1 MISALR
7 KFSSSVYA
15 KIFLII
21 VAIPFIFWGMGPVF
35 TGGNINTIVKIGNK
49 KIQTEEFVQFV
60 KYNASADKKLDK
72 NIINKLLM
80 NFIGEKLIVLEIKDL
95 NIQLSDSALSEIIK
109 NEKIFH
115 RNNEFSRAE
124 YEKFLVTNSLN
135 ANTLENNILNE
146 EKKRQL
152 MFLIGGG
159 VIPSNFLIN
168 KTYNQLNQSREVQLI
183 NLNEIFKKKI
193 KVTDDEINKYYN
205 ENKKNYENIYKT
217 IEYLEIN
224 PKNLIGQDDFS
235 DLFFQKIDEI
245 DNFILENKTFEFI
258 LNNFN
263 LKSSKTITFDKYGK
277 DKNFKKVENFSV
289 KLINTIFNNDTGENV
304 ILLEEKDKYYI
315 AEIEKTE
322 KLLKKISDEVVKK
335 DIILNLEKVAKGNLI
350 LDFIKKINLK
360 DFNKN
365 DFNNLA
371 SEENVLVSNV
381 KVLNKN
387 DTKILKKEIIN
398 QIYKFP
404 SKKVIFAS
412 DQNLLD
418 NYLIYIDKI
427 NNVTITKESEE
438 YTKYTKLTEAKIKNN
453 LFNAYD
459 IYLRK
464 KYEIDINYKAL
475 DTIENYF
482 R

>member
-1 MISALR
+1 
-7 KFSSSVYA
+7 
-15 KIFLII
+15 
-21 VAIPFIFWGMGPVF
+21 
-35 TGGNINTIVKIGNK
+35 
-49 KIQTEEFVQFV
+49 
-60 KYNASADKKLDK
+60 
-72 NIINKLLM
+72 
-80 NFIGEKLIVLEIKDL
+80 
-95 NIQLSDSALSEIIK
+95 
-109 NEKIFH
+109 
-115 RNNEFSRAE
+115 
-124 YEKFLVTNSLN
+124 
-135 ANTLENNILNE
+135 
-146 EKKRQL
+146 

-159 VIPSNFLIN
+159 VMPSNFLIN
-168 KTYNQLNQSREVQLI
+168 KTYNQLNQSRELQLI

-277 DKNFKKVENFSV
+277 DKNFKKIETFSL

-322 KLLKKISDEVVKK
+322 NLLKKITDEAVKK
-335 DIILNLEKVAKGNLI
+335 DIILNLEKAAKGNLI

-360 DFNKN
+360 NFNKN

-412 DQNLLD
+412 DENLSD

-427 NNVTITKESEE
+427 NNVTIAKESEE

>member
-60 KYNASADKKLDK
+60 KYNASAEKKLDK
-72 NIINKLLM
+72 NIINKLLL

-109 NEKIFH
+109 NEKIFQ

-159 VIPSNFLIN
+159 VMPSNFLIN
-168 KTYNQLNQSREVQLI
+168 KTYNQLNQSRELQLI

-277 DKNFKKVENFSV
+277 DKNFKKIETFSL

-322 KLLKKISDEVVKK
+322 NLLKKITDEAVKK
-335 DIILNLEKVAKGNLI
+335 DIILNLEKAAKGNLI

-360 DFNKN
+360 NFNKN

-412 DQNLLD
+412 DENLSD

-427 NNVTITKESEE
+427 NNVTIAKESEE